1 MGFLR
6 IVPVVVA
13 LATAG
18 CATLQTNGSTQRVPV
33 TSAPSGANVFVDG
46 QVVGVTP
53 VEIVVRR
60 RAAEH
65 HVRVEGGGEQT
76 LRRSISWWL
85 LADVGVGVLISVF
98 ALAHRQADGVEPH
111 FGHTLGAAAGAGPV
125 LLDFLTG
132 AAFRFPNRV
141 DFSGLGLGQPR
152 AEEPMPRCSRTAT
165 FDFEVCR
172 PLGGLG
178 GRALLDIAQ
187 LHDLSEGRRQFID
200 GGKEEAPR
208 RDPGSP
214 TAGPPTVDVVNVRPV
229 PGTEEWNAAVQTP
242 PGAAGVGVD
251 VVSVTCQILP

>member
-33 TSAPSGANVFVDG
+33 TSAPSGANVFVNG

-152 AEEPMPRCSRTAT
+152 AEEPMSRCSRTAT
-165 FDFEVCR
+165 SPRR
-172 PLGGLG
+172 PEAGSGAPEGLSTALRR
-178 GRALLDIAQ
+178 GRATASSSPVGTRPTLGADPRIPRAAA
-187 LHDLSEGRRQFID
+187 EGAHGPTSSHPFI
-200 GGKEEAPR
+200 
-208 RDPGSP
+208 
-214 TAGPPTVDVVNVRPV
+214 
-229 PGTEEWNAAVQTP
+229 
-242 PGAAGVGVD
+242 
-251 VVSVTCQILP
+251 C